1 MNKKVID
8 TNIFLRYLIQDNPQQ
23 HQKAK
28 NYLDDIEQGKLTGLV
43 SILVVDE
50 LIWAL
55 ERYYRIK
62 RPEFMPQILKIFN
75 LKHINFLETKKDL
88 ILNCLEKIKDNKIDF
103 TDVYLSQIATQ
114 KNILSF
120 DKDFVK
126 LYKK

>member
-1 MNKKVID
+1 
-8 TNIFLRYLIQDNPQQ
+8 
-23 HQKAK
+23 
-28 NYLDDIEQGKLTGLV
+28 
-43 SILVVDE
+43 
-50 LIWAL
+50 
-55 ERYYRIK
+55 
-62 RPEFMPQILKIFN
+62 MPQILKIFN